1 MNFSWGYTCSL
12 HGCGSSHTL
21 HSGNVSS
28 GKTILSI
35 HDFFFSF
42 GSFNYYYIVSV

>member
-1 MNFSWGYTCSL
+1 MNFSGGYTRSP

-28 GKTILSI
+28 GKTICI
-35 HDFFFSF
+35 HDFFFFFFFSF
-42 GSFNYYYIVSV
+42 GSINYW

>member
-35 HDFFFSF
+35 HDFFLVLDLLI
-42 GSFNYYYIVSV
+42 IVT